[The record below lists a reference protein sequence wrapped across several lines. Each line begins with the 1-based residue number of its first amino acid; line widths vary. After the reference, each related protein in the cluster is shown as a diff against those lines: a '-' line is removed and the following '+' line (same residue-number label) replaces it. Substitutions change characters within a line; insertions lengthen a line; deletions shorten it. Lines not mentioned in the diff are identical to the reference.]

1 MSLSFTFNGAPL
13 SPPQSSTRESSP
25 ILPPIPTASPI
36 SSPSRAMRRQPEA
49 SAHDHYGQTDTYG
62 AEDGVDG
69 DYEDYGEDYGEGFE
83 GDAREYSGGSH
94 EYEMEENSFPAKMPG
109 SYYSQVDSFLMAP
122 PPNLKAIVCKGGS
135 GPSAESLKRQ
145 TEDLK
150 RAAPPPAPRP
160 KGSKSS
166 GTAKG
171 SKSGKD
177 FDFHLL
183 EQAMAYT
190 QSLDGGRDL
199 DDGYRDSTSEGG
211 GGYHASSGSQ
221 RVLADGSPPR
231 QGNPV
236 QALRQ
241 GRRREATTT
250 STAPS
255 APLDAASRAS
265 RSSGGG
271 GKESA
276 QGKMTASL
284 SAYGSLKKKEKPSAA
299 RKSKVGSDPR
309 RKSGGASN
317 PDGKSSSAGSV
328 SGGGTGRRRPGS
340 GGGGGGG
347 GNFGAGDFGGR
358 EEPGALGGSN
368 EAAEDIESL
377 VNNFEQGLEL
387 QRLRAELANSR
398 QRMAASTSA
407 LTTAAQQF
415 YAQEPGLAGGASDGK
430 KQNGSSNKR

>member
-1 MSLSFTFNGAPL
+1 MSLGFTFNGAPL
-13 SPPQSSTRESSP
+13 SPPQSGTRESTP
-25 ILPPIPTASPI
+25 TLPPIPTASPI
-36 SSPSRAMRRQPEA
+36 SSPSRAMRRQHEA
-49 SAHDHYGQTDTYG
+49 SAHDYYGETDTYG
-62 AEDGVDG
+62 AENEEGG
-69 DYEDYGEDYGEGFE
+69 DYEDYGKDYDEGLE
-83 GDAREYSGGSH
+83 HSAQEYSTLAD
-94 EYEMEENSFPAKMPG
+94 ECETEENSLPAKMPG
-109 SYYSQVDSFLMAP
+109 SYYNQVDSFLMAP
-122 PPNLKAIVCKGGS
+122 PPNLKAIVRKGSS
-135 GPSAESLKRQ
+135 GPTVESLKRQ
-145 TEDLK
+145 TDDLK

-160 KGSKSS
+160 KNGKSS
-166 GTAKG
+166 GTTKG

-177 FDFHLL
+177 FDFQLL

-199 DDGYRDSTSEGG
+199 DDGYRDSISGG
-211 GGYHASSGSQ
+211 VGQYASSGSQ
-221 RVLADGSPPR
+221 LALADGSPPR

-241 GRRREATTT
+241 ARRRDA
-250 STAPS
+250 TAPS
-255 APLDAASRAS
+255 AASAPPEAASRVS
-265 RSSGGG
+265 RSSGSGGG

-284 SAYGSLKKKEKPSAA
+284 SAYGSLKKNEKPSAA
-299 RKSKVGSDPR
+299 RKSKVGTDLR

-317 PDGKSSSAGSV
+317 PDVKSSSSSSV
-328 SGGGTGRRRPGS
+328 SGGGAGRRRPGS
-340 GGGGGGG
+340 GGGGG

-407 LTTAAQQF
+407 LTSAAQQF
-415 YAQEPGLAGGASDGK
+415 YAQEPGLAGGASGGK
-430 KQNGSSNKR
+430 KQNGSSKKR